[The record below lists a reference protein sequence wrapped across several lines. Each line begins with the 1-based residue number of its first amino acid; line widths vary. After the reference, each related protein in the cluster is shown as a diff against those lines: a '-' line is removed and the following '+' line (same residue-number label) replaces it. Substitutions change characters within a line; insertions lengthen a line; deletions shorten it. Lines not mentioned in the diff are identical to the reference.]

1 MKKHV
6 LFLSVLILCMVVM
19 AACSPSPGYRIY
31 GMAKDSRFEG
41 KTVYLTDMQSN
52 AIRYDSTVVKNG
64 KFEFADSV
72 DVAVP
77 YIRVLS
83 VQIPDS
89 IMPYCLPV
97 VIENGNITALLGDR
111 ICTSGTGLNDRLQDF
126 LLGLDEF
133 ISSISKHPEWSA
145 DDVRSNFTDYFIR
158 HIEANAGFI
167 VGAYIFKTYRPN
179 IPEDK
184 CQPLLL
190 KYPQLKEQVEK

>member
-64 KFEFADSV
+64 KFGFADSV

-126 LLGLDEF
+126 LLGLEN
-133 ISSISKHPEWSA
+133 SYLPS
-145 DDVRSNFTDYFIR
+145 
-158 HIEANAGFI
+158 
-167 VGAYIFKTYRPN
+167 PN
-179 IPEDK
+179 IRNGVRMMSGRILPII
-184 CQPLLL
+184 LSVTL
-190 KYPQLKEQVEK
+190 KPMPTILSVLTFSRLIARIYRRINASLFY